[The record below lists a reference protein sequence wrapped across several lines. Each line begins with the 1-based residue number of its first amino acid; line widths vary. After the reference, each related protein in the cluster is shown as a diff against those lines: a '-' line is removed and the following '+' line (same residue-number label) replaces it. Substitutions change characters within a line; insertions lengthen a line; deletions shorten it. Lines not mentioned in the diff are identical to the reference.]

1 VKGEFVTVCCVKG
14 GKFKVQMLN
23 STPVPNL
30 STNVELSTK
39 ALLFVKPHV
48 ELNLR

>member
-23 STPVPNL
+23 STPVPNI
-30 STNVELSTK
+30 SKDVELSNK
-39 ALLFVKPHV
+39 APLFQKFY
-48 ELNLR
+48 